1 MARFIIYWA
10 VLMGSEIDPDFEI
23 TDALRRWAYH
33 NVPEL
38 DIDKETGRFIDH
50 WLSTGEKK
58 KSWEA
63 TWRNWMRRAPQMGG
77 YMKTARRKPEEI
89 SEEQRKE
96 DADKAVADMERYRRM
111 QEK

>member
-1 MARFIIYWA
+1 MAT
-10 VLMGSEIDPDFEI
+10 EIDPDFEI

-33 NVPEL
+33 NVPEV

-50 WLSTGEKK
+50 WLSTGQKK

-77 YMKTARRKPEEI
+77 YMKSAGPRKPEEI
-89 SEEQRKE
+89 SDEQRRI
-96 DADKAVADMERYRRM
+96 DAAKSVADMERYRRM
-111 QEK
+111 QDES